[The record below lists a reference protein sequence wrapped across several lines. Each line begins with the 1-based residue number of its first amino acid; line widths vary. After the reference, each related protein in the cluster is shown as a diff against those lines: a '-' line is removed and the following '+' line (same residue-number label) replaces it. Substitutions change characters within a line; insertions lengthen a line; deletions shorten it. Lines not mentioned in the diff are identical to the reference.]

1 MRAAHRESLR
11 TTLDNRLQNRTIGLP
26 HARLDYLRGF
36 YDRVEL
42 KWNALQS
49 TIFHC
54 PESTLSTLRIQD
66 YFLHCAST
74 FETRLQI
81 LRQDWCLHQP
91 LPDTFAAIE
100 KRIDQFKGFES
111 RVNGLEEIATGLEY
125 LAHSFLIQK
134 TLDGTAV
141 NSRLKKLLRSLSNL
155 KTICKRRSDE
165 LHEHR
170 AYLDCRDSQAYSA
183 LRFFETSLQLTYL
196 EEVQHDQNLIDGHAD
211 REFATLT
218 VKQTLNKALRL
229 TILLEEIKTKLQD
242 IGDSLEM
249 DVNFWPMGDR
259 AEYEALRPHNMQ
271 LSTNV
276 FFRASG
282 DQSTSEP
289 FE

>member
-1 MRAAHRESLR
+1 MP
-11 TTLDNRLQNRTIGLP
+11 Q
-26 HARLDYLRGF
+26 
-36 YDRVEL
+36 
-42 KWNALQS
+42 
-49 TIFHC
+49 
-54 PESTLSTLRIQD
+54 RIED

-125 LAHSFLIQK
+125 LAHSFLLQK
-134 TLDGTAV
+134 TLDGTA
-141 NSRLKKLLRSLSNL
+141 
-155 KTICKRRSDE
+155 TICKRRSDE

-196 EEVQHDQNLIDGHAD
+196 EEVQHYQNLIDGSAVG
-211 REFATLT
+211 EFTTLS

-242 IGDSLEM
+242 IGDRQ
-249 DVNFWPMGDR
+249 V
-259 AEYEALRPHNMQ
+259 
-271 LSTNV
+271 
-276 FFRASG
+276 
-282 DQSTSEP
+282 
-289 FE
+289 